1 VVALRGYLESW
12 DSLGWP
18 LAALA
23 IGVGIGIL
31 GYHLVFMV
39 VSRMSKR
46 TPPVLAITYFI
57 EEPFQNWT
65 RVSADILGAVF
76 LRVDYAVPVLAVRH
90 YLYSVLKNSN
100 LWDGRTWGLQVTDA
114 TERTPELRALMTA
127 RDASDV

>member
-18 LAALA
+18 LATLA

-76 LRVDYAVPVLAVRH
+76 LRVDYAVPVL
-90 YLYSVLKNSN
+90 KNSN